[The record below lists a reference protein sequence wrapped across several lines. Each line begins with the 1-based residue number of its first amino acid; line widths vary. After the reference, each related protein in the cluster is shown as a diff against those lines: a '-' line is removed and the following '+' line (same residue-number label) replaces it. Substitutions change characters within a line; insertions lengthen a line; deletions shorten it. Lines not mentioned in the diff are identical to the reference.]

1 MKLPPNTNAR
11 HGDPFPI
18 IVAQISLWPFS
29 SARWSTDAISIFS
42 FSFQGVIS
50 TTRYHLYTADIFVR
64 SFDPDLCLCDIPVGR
79 WSTAHCEI
87 SGWGMQEYNNTASY
101 PDSVRAA
108 RIEVTGMLIIYD
120 DDIMLDMLIGW
131 YNNIDSV
138 RVVQMEVT
146 WWYENSFPQLMGT
159 TVLYHDRLAFWGVSF
174 NLVKYK
180 REVNN
185 IVGIERKTQSAL
197 FLDWNENIL
206 VQQVRCAFNVCH
218 SESARHCGSMAFKS
232 QRSAIFIHECC
243 RNSTKS
249 SCVSSPQLSHVFCV
263 TVVK

>member
-1 MKLPPNTNAR
+1 MHVTATHFPLSSLRSLCDPFLLPDGQPARSPFFLFLSRVSSQPPAIIFTLPISLSDRLTQIFVFVTFRLAGGLPPTAR
-11 HGDPFPI
+11 SRAGEC
-18 IVAQISLWPFS
+18 
-29 SARWSTDAISIFS
+29 R
-42 FSFQGVIS
+42 S
-50 TTRYHLYTADIFVR
+50 TTTLPATRTV
-64 SFDPDLCLCDIPVGR
+64 SGR
-79 WSTAHCEI
+79 QGLRWPAYVDYIWWWC
-87 SGWGMQEYNNTASY
+87 
-101 PDSVRAA
+101 
-108 RIEVTGMLIIYD
+108 
-120 DDIMLDMLIGW
+120 LDMLIGW
-131 YNNIDSV
+131 YNNIDGV

-159 TVLYHDRLAFWGVSF
+159 TVLYHDRLAFWGVNF

-197 FLDWNENIL
+197 FLDWNEKIL

-218 SESARHCGSMAFKS
+218 SESARHCGSMGFKS

-249 SCVSSPQLSHVFCV
+249 SCVSSSQLSHVFCV
-263 TVVK
+263 TIVK